1 VLGGQLVYF
10 VNLVAAGLWLGLVMR
25 LDRHMA
31 DKGGEKN
38 CSAAFLAGLF
48 SVVPA
53 KLLYSYHPFAAA
65 LEDSRFLENMLVVG
79 PVEEA
84 AKFLVFAVLVSVMK
98 SVKEPLD
105 GMLQAACVGLGFAT
119 VENLKYAAYFGFENL
134 LVRSVICSPG
144 HMIYACLWG
153 YVWGAYFHDKAAEK
167 KAPSV
172 LYLLAAFLPSAVIHG
187 AYNSLL
193 DVDAAGL
200 EFWLA
205 ILFDLFILA
214 GTLKIFGLFLQA
226 SPYRNFLYSESSE
239 AGAALN
245 RGLAMY
251 PESLVLR
258 RRLGLH
264 CLASGRFPEAGEAFR
279 ACAKRSNRPAQYRAL
294 EGVALFGAGEEP
306 DGLALIGES
315 APRLPGGQLARMR
328 RELRRIL
335 GEDLLPSAAW
345 RMLGKD
351 EKKA

>member
-1 VLGGQLVYF
+1 
-10 VNLVAAGLWLGLVMR
+10 MR
-25 LDRHMA
+25 LDRNMA
-31 DKGGEKN
+31 DKGGEKTY
-38 CSAAFLAGLF
+38 SAAFLAGLF

-53 KLLYSYHPFAAA
+53 KLFYSYHPFAAA
-65 LEDSRFLENMLVVG
+65 LEDFRFLENMLVVG

-84 AKFLVFAVLVSVMK
+84 AKFLVFAVLVSVRK

-119 VENLKYAAYFGFENL
+119 VENLRYAAYFGFENL

-153 YVWGAYFHDKAAEK
+153 YVWGAYFHDKAVEK
-167 KAPSV
+167 KAPSA

-214 GTLKIFGLFLQA
+214 GTLKIFGLFLRA
-226 SPYRNFLYSESSE
+226 SPYRNFLYSESAE
-239 AGAALN
+239 AILALT

-279 ACAKRSNRPAQYRAL
+279 ACAKRSKASAQYRVF

-306 DGLALIGES
+306 EGLSLMDGFTSEISG
-315 APRLPGGQLARMR
+315 RQLARMR

-335 GEDLLPSAAW
+335 GEDFLPPSGW

-351 EKKA
+351 KERARGIV